1 MNLDP
6 FDSPGNPGGSTEV
19 ERDRWG
25 RPLVVPPTGG
35 GPIPYTRTTTYVG
48 CLEDTYNLSRWQ
60 QRMVAVGLADRPDL
74 VLAVGAHRD
83 DRDKLNQL
91 VDDAMEAAKAHAAA
105 EIGTALHKLT
115 EPLDLGQTLGVVPE
129 AYRADLEAYRRATAR
144 LEVVGI
150 ERFTVLDDLRVA
162 GTHDRT
168 VRFQGREFIADIKTG
183 SIEYGALKIAMQLS
197 VYAHSVLYDPA
208 TRERAP
214 LEVDQERAIV
224 IHLPAGQGRCE
235 LHWVDIAAGWEAVQV
250 ATMVRAWRSRK
261 GLFTAF
267 DLPDPAEEIAAAAT
281 VEELGAI
288 WQRANAL
295 GRWTDDLTQRAATRK
310 AELVGGSA

>member
-6 FDSPGNPGGSTEV
+6 FDAPGNPNAGSEV

-25 RPLVVPPTGG
+25 RPLIVPASGG
-35 GPIPYTRTTTYVG
+35 KPVAYTRTTTFVG

-60 QRMVAVGLADRPDL
+60 QRMVALGLAERPDL

-83 DRDKLNQL
+83 DRDKLNEL
-91 VDDAMEAAKAHAAA
+91 VDDAMDAAKAHAAA

-115 EPLDLGQTLGVVPE
+115 EPLDLGQPIGVVPD
-129 AYRADLEAYRRATAR
+129 AYRADLEAYQRATAR

-150 ERFTVLDDLRVA
+150 ERFAVLDELKVA

-168 VRFQGREFIADIKTG
+168 VRYQGREYIADIKTG
-183 SIEYGALKIAMQLS
+183 SIEYGALKIAMQLA
-197 VYAHSVLYDPA
+197 VYAHSSLYDPS
-208 TRERAP
+208 TCERAQ
-214 LEVDQERAIV
+214 LQVDQERAIV

-250 ATMVRAWRSRK
+250 AAQVRAWRSRK
-261 GLFTAF
+261 GLFAPF
-267 DLPDPAEEIAAAAT
+267 DLPDPVEEIAFAAT
-281 VEELGAI
+281 VEELASI
-288 WQRANAL
+288 WQRAHAL
-295 GRWTDDLTQRAATRK
+295 GRWTDDHTQAAAARK
-310 AELVGGSA
+310 AELIGSSA